1 MKSSRR
7 YSVIFYG
14 CLLIAVVL
22 VGAMLFSDRSG
33 SPQETVYTRAP
44 AASSASSSAS
54 SVSIA
59 ASTGPLTLRWSAEQ
73 LRD

>member
-22 VGAMLFSDRSG
+22 VGAMLFSDRDG
-33 SPQETVYTRAP
+33 SPQETVYTRA
-44 AASSASSSAS
+44 SAAS
-54 SVSIA
+54 SVSSTASSAVSTA
-59 ASTGPLTLRWSAEQ
+59 ASS
-73 LRD
+73 